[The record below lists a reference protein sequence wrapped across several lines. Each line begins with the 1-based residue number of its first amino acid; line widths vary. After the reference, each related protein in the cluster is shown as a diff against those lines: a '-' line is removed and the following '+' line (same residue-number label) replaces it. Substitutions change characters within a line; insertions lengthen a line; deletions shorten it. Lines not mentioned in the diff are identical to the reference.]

1 MLLLQVH
8 EQEFGSDSA
17 SGWVNGTFYLLNFY
31 PFMGQSSGNYSILP
45 ERQPI
50 HGQPINISS
59 ATIHWS
65 WTSFFTTATQV

>member
-8 EQEFGSDSA
+8 EQELFGSDLA
-17 SGWVNGTFYLLNFY
+17 SGWVNGTFYMD

-45 ERQPI
+45 ERQPT

-59 ATIHWS
+59 ATTHWS
-65 WTSFFTTATQV
+65 STSYLTTATQV